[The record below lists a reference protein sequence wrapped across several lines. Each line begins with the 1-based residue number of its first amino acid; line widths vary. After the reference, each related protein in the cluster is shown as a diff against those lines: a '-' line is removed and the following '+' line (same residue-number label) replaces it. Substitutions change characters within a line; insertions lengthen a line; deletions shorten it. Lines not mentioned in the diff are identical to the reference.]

1 METPFTTLTIF
12 FFRGSVGVRE
22 LAFRMYGIY
31 WLSRWVIFLMMFMF
45 CLILL
50 FANLKTMCFIFL
62 SATCLMESVAVVM
75 AGIYFATW
83 KSPEQDL
90 GDCGEIKGGWAGWG
104 SGGGW
109 DLLGHKHI

>member
-1 METPFTTLTIF
+1 
-12 FFRGSVGVRE
+12 
-22 LAFRMYGIY
+22 
-31 WLSRWVIFLMMFMF
+31 MMFMF

-83 KSPEQDL
+83 KSPEQGL